1 MSGVLAR
8 FPWLLPVR
16 NPVAGY
22 TEPLPESA
30 AAKKKSEAAAKRDQ
44 SKKRRRDKNEAHIR
58 DTIAVFGARKK
69 RRKTGC
75 GAQQPLPVKRE
86 PVVEES
92 SLPYAENL
100 VSGDLLGACGVRVR
114 SGRSCVRGAQVRRG
128 CATGI

>member
-100 VSGDLLGACGVRVR
+100 VIRKKHVKTSHH
-114 SGRSCVRGAQVRRG
+114 
-128 CATGI
+128 TKF